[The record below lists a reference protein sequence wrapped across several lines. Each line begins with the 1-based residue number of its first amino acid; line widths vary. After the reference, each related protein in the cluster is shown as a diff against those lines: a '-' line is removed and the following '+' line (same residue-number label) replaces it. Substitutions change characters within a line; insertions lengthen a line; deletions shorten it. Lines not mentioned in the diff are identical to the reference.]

1 VTRKQ
6 FLVSPDGGHWKVQSE
21 DATLTRYISQ
31 TAAIRNA
38 IDRANN
44 HKDDAQVLVQTP
56 SGQWRTELTTSSP
69 RTTQYPMAYVGIS
82 HPRFRSTEWERE

>member
-1 VTRKQ
+1 MTRKQ
-6 FLVSPDGGHWKVQSE
+6 FLVSPDGGLWKVQSE

-44 HKDDAQVLVQTP
+44 HKDDAQVQVQTP
-56 SGQWRTELTTSSP
+56 GGQWRTEWTYGHDP
-69 RTTQYPMAYVGIS
+69 YPPPIK
-82 HPRFRSTEWERE
+82 